1 VEEEEKL
8 KISSRESRFERW
20 WMVVVGG
27 GLSQESSL
35 SLPLVSWVVFETG
48 AVYAADA
55 LTNLIHGGVS
65 ALSMVRQAR

>member
-1 VEEEEKL
+1 MEEEEL
-8 KISSRESRFERW
+8 KIESRESSVESRK
-20 WMVVVGG
+20 MVVEDG

-65 ALSMVRQAR
+65 ALSKVRQAR